1 VRTQWLS
8 LGFILAGAGC
18 TSMQVVQ
25 PAEVIPAQHPAVVLV
40 YTTDGDA
47 ATIHSPQ
54 IDGDTLRGVDGTG
67 AHYVTALKDIVKMK
81 APEKNTAKTLA
92 LTGFGVGIGAGA
104 LWFLTSSGSGHVRIP
119 CQGSL
124 AIEAE
129 CNLPAYPP
137 TPTP

>member
-25 PAEVIPAQHPAVVLV
+25 PAQVIPAQHPSVVLV

-47 ATIHSPQ
+47 ATIHYPH
-54 IDGDTLRGVDGTG
+54 IDGDSLRGVDGTG
-67 AHYVTALKDIVKMK
+67 VHYVSALKDIVKMK
-81 APEKNTAKTLA
+81 APEKSAKKTLW
-92 LTGFGVGIGAGA
+92 LTGTGIALGAFAVWGLA
-104 LWFLTSSGSGHVRIP
+104 SSGTNHVRIA

-124 AIEAE
+124 AAESE
-129 CNLPAYPP
+129 CNQAPIY
-137 TPTP
+137 TPTPQ